1 MCNKCGTEAPQ
12 CCVTATNSESVIWQS
27 VNAQLHIP
35 SNFNCWCKNGWRIED
50 LLNYVNKVKKGNM
63 KSAPCHLCCS
73 TQTEFSQWC
82 GGTVEQG
89 SSCCSCRPPPA
100 ATLSCKCGPCGCS
113 DFPGW
118 RAPPGLASAE
128 KLWYN
133 EKQCFGSIFIE
144 SRSRSSQK
152 SQSGSRKVLNPDPD
166 PSYFRTLF

>member
-12 CCVTATNSESVIWQS
+12 CSVLATNSESVIWQS

-50 LLNYVNKVKKGNM
+50 LLTYVNKVKKGNM

-82 GGTVEQG
+82 GGTVEQR

-100 ATLSCKCGPCGCS
+100 ATLLENVGPAAVPFS
-113 DFPGW
+113 
-118 RAPPGLASAE
+118 RVASAE